1 MDRGGLAYGGE
12 TGGRWSTT
20 PTICLLKSLVIAA
33 GDKTQMKSE
42 MLNWKELSAQEKQ
55 GW

>member
-1 MDRGGLAYGGE
+1 MGARLGAGG
-12 TGGRWSTT
+12 STT

-33 GDKTQMKSE
+33 GDKTQLKSV